1 MPVLQKKNTLIPEQ
15 PIINASS
22 EDILMG
28 EKLYS
33 NYCGACHGAGVR
45 GKSIIDLRYLTKDK
59 HKMFNEVV
67 LGGLLEEN
75 GMANFST
82 LINKKEANQI
92 HSYIINAAT
101 KARVEQNQ
109 N

>member
-1 MPVLQKKNTLIPEQ
+1 
-15 PIINASS
+15 
-22 EDILMG
+22 MG

-45 GKSIIDLRYLTKDK
+45 GKSIIDLRYLTKEK
-59 HKMFNEVV
+59 HRMFNEIV

-92 HSYIINAAT
+92 HSYIINTAT
-101 KARVEQNQ
+101 KARVTQNQ